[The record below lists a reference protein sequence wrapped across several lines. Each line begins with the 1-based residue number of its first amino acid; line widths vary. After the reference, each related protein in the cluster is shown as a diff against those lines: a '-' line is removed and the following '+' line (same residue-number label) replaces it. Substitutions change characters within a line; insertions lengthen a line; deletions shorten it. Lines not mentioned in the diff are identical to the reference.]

1 MTPESIGKVV
11 ILGCSKVGAM
21 LATWLVKEG
30 SEVVVIDSQESSFT
44 RLPKGD
50 QIRRILGL
58 GIEYDTLKK
67 AGIEKADVFLA
78 LTNSDNTNIAA
89 AQLAQHK
96 FKVPKVACRVYG
108 PQRAKAFEELGL
120 NIICPTD
127 MVAEKFQEFL
137 KSKQDQVC

>member
-1 MTPESIGKVV
+1 MTPVSIGKVV

-21 LATWLVKEG
+21 LATWLADEG
-30 SEVVVIDSQESSFT
+30 NEVVVIDSQESSFN

-50 QIRRILGL
+50 KIRRILGI

-67 AGIEKADVFLA
+67 AGIEQASVFLA
-78 LTNSDNTNIAA
+78 LTNSDNTNIAS

-96 FKVPKVACRVYG
+96 FKVPQVACRVYG

-120 NIICPTD
+120 NIICPTV
-127 MVAEKFQEFL
+127 MVVDKFQEFL
-137 KSKQDQVC
+137 KST

>member
-1 MTPESIGKVV
+1 MTPESKGIVV

-21 LATWLVKEG
+21 LATWLANEG
-30 SEVVVIDSQESSFT
+30 NEVVVIDSQESSFT

-50 QIRRILGL
+50 KIKRILGI

-67 AGIEKADVFLA
+67 AGIEQAGVFLA

-108 PQRAKAFEELGL
+108 PLRAKAFEELGL
-120 NIICPTD
+120 NIICPTVIVVD
-127 MVAEKFQEFL
+127 KFQEFL
-137 KSKQDQVC
+137 KST

>member
-1 MTPESIGKVV
+1 MSSGSIGKVV

-21 LATWLVKEG
+21 LATWLVNEG
-30 SEVVVIDSQESSFT
+30 NEVVVIDSQESSFT

-50 QIRRILGL
+50 KIKRILGI

-67 AGIEKADVFLA
+67 AGIEQAGVFLA

-120 NIICPTD
+120 NIICPTV
-127 MVAEKFQEFL
+127 MVEDKFKEFL
-137 KSKQDQVC
+137 